1 MGCLIFT
8 SKPRVHIADTSNQE
22 DDILHGWQKP
32 VFRSLWKVHA
42 TQEILKVRIGAQA
55 VPSGVHF
62 EKDHV
67 YVPRR
72 IPFFQPLHCFIVLT
86 QSRSDYLVQEY
97 ASCKT
102 PLAYVL
108 LTFY

>member
-72 IPFFQPLHCFIVLT
+72 IVLT